1 MRVLV
6 DESVPVQVRAALS
19 GHQLLTAVEMEWRGI
34 GNGELLDRSE
44 SDGFELLIVAEKNF
58 QYQQNLKGRHIA
70 IRTLDKSP
78 ADTRKPV

>member
-1 MRVLV
+1 MSCGLVRSESNTNLLCEVLL

-44 SDGFELLIVAEKNF
+44 SDGFELLIVADKNF
-58 QYQQNLKGRHIA
+58 QYQQI
-70 IRTLDKSP
+70 
-78 ADTRKPV
+78 